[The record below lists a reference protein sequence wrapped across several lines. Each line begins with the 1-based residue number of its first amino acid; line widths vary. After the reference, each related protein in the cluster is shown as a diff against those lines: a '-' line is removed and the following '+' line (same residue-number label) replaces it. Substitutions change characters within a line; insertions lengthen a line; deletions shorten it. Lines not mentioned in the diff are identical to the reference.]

1 MGGFVIR
8 VNVDRL
14 AKHVNDIATQT
25 TNPEQGAEIQGQDP
39 FQSSFEEGSAKPD
52 MENALVKPAAATER
66 VRKSS
71 KSTQHYYNPFHING
85 PRIIKLR
92 SSGLMPRLP
101 YINTEEITD
110 KSKSDSMVPLIAVVQ
125 IVWTVVQII
134 TRATRHLAISQLEI
148 AVVAFAACAIITY
161 ALNWS
166 KPKSVQVPF
175 TLLQYRNEIPD

>member
-1 MGGFVIR
+1 
-8 VNVDRL
+8 
-14 AKHVNDIATQT
+14 
-25 TNPEQGAEIQGQDP
+25 
-39 FQSSFEEGSAKPD
+39 
-52 MENALVKPAAATER
+52 
-66 VRKSS
+66 
-71 KSTQHYYNPFHING
+71 
-85 PRIIKLR
+85 
-92 SSGLMPRLP
+92 
-101 YINTEEITD
+101 
-110 KSKSDSMVPLIAVVQ
+110 MVPLIAVVQ